1 MLLTNNTNG
10 NYTMRQ
16 LKLPLEIEKL
26 IDISDPVYTFCEV
39 MDHIDLS
46 RYFVE
51 KGYKTGRPRCDA
63 QKLLKVILFAFMEN
77 GICSLREI
85 EKLCHNDIR
94 YMYLLDGMKTPSF
107 ATFGN
112 LIRNELTDSVEQ
124 IFADINSYIFTRDH
138 VDLQHTYIDGTK
150 IEANANRYT
159 WVWKKSCVK
168 NRQKVFDKI
177 SLLIDSMNQEV
188 LGYFGI
194 KFEKRE
200 AYAIDYVSEL
210 LTVYKETTG
219 LDETSFVSGRGHR
232 KSIWQKQYEELKEY
246 LERLK
251 SYAYHIETC
260 GEERNSYS
268 KTDHDAT
275 FMRLKRDYMG
285 NDQLLPA
292 YNLQA
297 AICDEYIAVI
307 DVKPYASDMECFVPL
322 MEKFNRTYGH
332 YPKYP
337 VADAGYGS
345 YNNYLYCEEHGMEKH
360 MKFPMYKKATTDES

>member
-1 MLLTNNTNG
+1 
-10 NYTMRQ
+10 MRQ

-85 EKLCHNDIR
+85 EKLCRNDIR
-94 YMYLLDGMKTPSF
+94 Y
-107 ATFGN
+107 
-112 LIRNELTDSVEQ
+112 I
-124 IFADINSYIFTRDH
+124 
-138 VDLQHTYIDGTK
+138 
-150 IEANANRYT
+150 
-159 WVWKKSCVK
+159 
-168 NRQKVFDKI
+168 
-177 SLLIDSMNQEV
+177 
-188 LGYFGI
+188 
-194 KFEKRE
+194 
-200 AYAIDYVSEL
+200 
-210 LTVYKETTG
+210 
-219 LDETSFVSGRGHR
+219 
-232 KSIWQKQYEELKEY
+232 Y

-307 DVKPYASDMECFVPL
+307 DVKPYASDMEI
-322 MEKFNRTYGH
+322 
-332 YPKYP
+332 
-337 VADAGYGS
+337 S
-345 YNNYLYCEEHGMEKH
+345 YAQMVENSSSREHSM
-360 MKFPMYKKATTDES
+360 